1 MESDKQI
8 QANFK
13 VDVYDS
19 LDFPPGYRFCP
30 RDDEL
35 IVHYLKKKV
44 MNEPLPSNEIKEVN
58 LCMHSPQQLSETYPV
73 VGEKEWYFF
82 TPRDKKYING
92 TRPNRAAG
100 TGYWKATGADR
111 PINHNGSIVGF
122 RKALVFYHGKRQKGK
137 KTNWIMHEY
146 RVNESRVER
155 KDGNTWRL
163 DSWVLCRIYQKVDKS
178 LKTIGRELNSP
189 LSINDQVGMDCDYE
203 GTTDSI
209 GTDTTFEENV
219 QLLDISDNSSDILVD
234 SSIKKFA
241 KLNVDYA
248 YPLHDEANFNM
259 AQENFTWNDFTSD
272 YMNDVQW
279 DFPSWQ
285 ENCLLPL
292 EYHNINSF
300 PGI

>member
-1 MESDKQI
+1 MESDRQI

-13 VDVYDS
+13 VDDYDS
-19 LDFPPGYRFCP
+19 LAFPPGYRFCP

-82 TPRDKKYING
+82 TPRDKKYKNG

-100 TGYWKATGADR
+100 TGYWKATGADK
-111 PINHNGSIVGF
+111 PINHNGAIVGF
-122 RKALVFYHGKRQKGK
+122 RKALVYYQGEPQKGK

-146 RVNESRVER
+146 RVNESRVEK

-178 LKTIGRELNSP
+178 LKTIRRELNSP
-189 LSINDQVGMDCDYE
+189 LSINDHVGMDCDYE

-209 GTDTTFEENV
+209 GTDNTFEENV
-219 QLLDISDNSSDILVD
+219 QLLDIAYNSSDIPVD

-241 KLNVDYA
+241 KLNVDYG
-248 YPLHDEANFNM
+248 YPFQGDEANFNM
-259 AQENFTWNDFTSD
+259 AQENFTWSYFTYD

-285 ENCLLPL
+285 ENSLLPL
-292 EYHNINSF
+292 D
-300 PGI
+300 